1 MRRGTMLAAA
11 IAVMVA
17 LFAGAAYAAVVTIQ
31 GTPHKDVLFETPED
45 DEINGRDG
53 SDEIHAEEYSY
64 DVDVLR
70 GHSDR
75 DLLNAQ
81 DQDYNDTLNGGANRD
96 TCIGD
101 KGDTFEDCEII
112 K

>member
-1 MRRGTMLAAA
+1 MHRGMMLAAA

-17 LFAGAAYAAVVTIQ
+17 LFATAAYAAVVTIQ
-31 GTPHKDVLFETPED
+31 ATPDNDVLFETPGD

-96 TCIGD
+96 TCFGD

>member
-31 GTPHKDVLFETPED
+31 GTPDKDVLFESPED
-45 DEINGRDG
+45 DTIDGRDG

-81 DQDYNDTLNGGANRD
+81 DQDYNDTLNGGANMD
-96 TCIGD
+96 TCIID
-101 KGDTFEDCEII
+101 KGDTFTDCEII
-112 K
+112 R

>member
-31 GTPHKDVLFETPED
+31 GTQDNDVLFESPGD
-45 DEINGRDG
+45 DTIDG
-53 SDEIHAEEYSY
+53 HDGDDKIWAEAFPY

-70 GHSDR
+70 GQSGR
-75 DLLNAQ
+75 DTLDAQ

-96 TCIGD
+96 RCIGD
-101 KGDTFEDCEII
+101 KGDTFIECEII

>member
-1 MRRGTMLAAA
+1 MHRGTLLLAA

-17 LFAGAAYAAVVTIQ
+17 LFATAAYAAVVTIQ
-31 GTPHKDVLFETPED
+31 GTPDNNVLFETPGD
-45 DEINGRDG
+45 DTIDGRNG
-53 SDEIHAEEYSY
+53 SDEIHAEDYPY

-75 DLLNAQ
+75 DTLNAQ
-81 DQDYNDTLNGGANRD
+81 DQDGYDTINGGANRD

-101 KGDTFEDCEII
+101 KGDTFEECEII

>member
-31 GTPHKDVLFETPED
+31 GTPDNNVLFESPGD

-64 DVDVLR
+64 DVDELR

-101 KGDTFEDCEII
+101 KGDTFLNCEII

>member
-31 GTPHKDVLFETPED
+31 GTPDNDVLSETPGD
-45 DEINGRDG
+45 DAIDGRDG
-53 SDEIHAEEYSY
+53 RDEIWAQAFPY

-75 DLLNAQ
+75 DTLNAQ
-81 DQDYNDTLNGGANRD
+81 DQDGYDTLNGGANRD

-101 KGDTFEDCEII
+101 KGDTFEECEII
-112 K
+112 R

>member
-11 IAVMVA
+11 IAVVVA

-31 GTPHKDVLFETPED
+31 GTPDNDVLFETPGD

-53 SDEIHAEEYSY
+53 SDEIHAEEYPQ

-96 TCIGD
+96 TCIID
-101 KGDTFEDCEII
+101 KGDTFTDCEII
-112 K
+112 R